1 MTSNTEVL
9 NKAFY
14 YVMSAMVETGR
25 APHYSEVAVEL
36 GCSIEEGRE
45 ILHEL
50 LGAVSAAGTPAWV
63 HPNTDLIASFS
74 PLSNLPTQYRISVEG
89 EQKWFGQ

>member
-9 NKAFY
+9 NKAFHFI
-14 YVMSAMVETGR
+14 MTAMAESGQ
-25 APHYSEVAVEL
+25 APHYSELAAEL
-36 GCSIEEGRE
+36 TCSIEQGRE

-50 LGAVSAAGTPAWV
+50 LGTVTEGGTPAWV

-74 PLSNLPTQYRISVEG
+74 PLSNLPTQITQPAR
-89 EQKWFGQ
+89 KAL